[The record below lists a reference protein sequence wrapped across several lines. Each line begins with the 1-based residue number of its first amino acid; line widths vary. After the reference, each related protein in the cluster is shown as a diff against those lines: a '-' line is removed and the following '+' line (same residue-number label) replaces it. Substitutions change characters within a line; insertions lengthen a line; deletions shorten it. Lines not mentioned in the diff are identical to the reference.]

1 MRQGHRPGA
10 RLTPEQDGVTDSQLS
25 AVMPYFYGIPLSPRR
40 FDGSCGAC
48 PLGEPGGE
56 GGSLMQ
62 HPERRLL
69 ISVDMERYSR
79 RSNLQQ
85 YEAQRQFRELLHE
98 AAGAVGLDR
107 VAWTTQQAGDGE
119 LAVVPREVSESRV
132 IGRFVPELNRRL
144 RHHNSSRLPAARI
157 RLRVAVHQ
165 GLVHLDGANGFPG
178 NAVVFVCRLCE
189 ADPVK
194 KALAAFPEAGVA
206 LVVSTEIFRD
216 VVTEYPEEMRPERFV
231 RIEVAHPDK
240 EFREYA
246 RLCVV
251 DEDLA
256 AVAVPG
262 VSPSPGQGAAQIA
275 KKLADTAEAK
285 PASSAMEHGGIHTG
299 DIRVKGQN
307 AIGPGATAIGS
318 VGRDVNSGTRRGDPR

>member
-1 MRQGHRPGA
+1 MR
-10 RLTPEQDGVTDSQLS
+10 
-25 AVMPYFYGIPLSPRR
+25 
-40 FDGSCGAC
+40 
-48 PLGEPGGE
+48 
-56 GGSLMQ
+56 

-79 RSNLQQ
+79 RSNVQQ
-85 YEAQRQFRELLHE
+85 YEAQRHFRELLHE
-98 AAGAVGLDR
+98 AADAVGLDR
-107 VAWTTQQAGDGE
+107 VAWMTQQAGDGE
-119 LAVVPREVSESRV
+119 LAIVPRDVSESRV

-178 NAVVFVCRLCE
+178 NAVVFVCRLCDAE
-189 ADPVK
+189 PVK
-194 KALAAFPEAGVA
+194 KALAAFPDAGVA

-240 EFREYA
+240 EFREDA
-246 RLCVV
+246 WLCVV

-256 AVAVPG
+256 AVTVPG
-262 VSPSPGQGAAQIA
+262 TLASAGQEGAAQTA
-275 KKLADTAEAK
+275 KKPVEAAEAE
-285 PASSAMEHGGIHTG
+285 PASSRLEHGGIRTG

-307 AIGPGATAIGS
+307 AIGPGAAAIGS
-318 VGRDVNSGTRRGDPR
+318 VGRDANVGTRRDDPR

>member
-1 MRQGHRPGA
+1 
-10 RLTPEQDGVTDSQLS
+10 
-25 AVMPYFYGIPLSPRR
+25 
-40 FDGSCGAC
+40 
-48 PLGEPGGE
+48 
-56 GGSLMQ
+56 MQ

-85 YEAQRQFRELLHE
+85 YEAQRHFRELLHE
-98 AAGAVGLDR
+98 AARAVGLDR

-132 IGRFVPELNRRL
+132 IGRFVPELNRLL
-144 RHHNSSRLPAARI
+144 RNHNSSRLPVARI

-189 ADPVK
+189 AEPVK
-194 KALAAFPEAGVA
+194 KALAAFPDAGVA

-231 RIEVAHPDK
+231 RIEVSHPDK

-246 RLCVV
+246 WLCVV
-251 DEDLA
+251 DEDVSGA
-256 AVAVPG
+256 AVRGVLPTEGDGSVPAVPR
-262 VSPSPGQGAAQIA
+262 PAEA
-275 KKLADTAEAK
+275 AEAK
-285 PASSAMEHGGIHTG
+285 TAVRPTEHGGIRTG
-299 DIRVKGQN
+299 DIRVKGPN
-307 AIGPGATAIGS
+307 AIGQGATAIGS
-318 VGRDVNSGTRRGDPR
+318 VGRDANIGTRRDS